1 VHRKW
6 GLPIPFQILGK
17 RWGSVAA
24 DQGLPAAGVASSS
37 SSKGITKNEVEKNL
51 HHSCMLMVEELQ
63 VIYASKKVLYL
74 SSTKRFSLCE
84 NLFLSLSLS
93 PSLSSIAT
101 T

>member
-1 VHRKW
+1 M
-6 GLPIPFQILGK
+6 
-17 RWGSVAA
+17 AA
-24 DQGLPAAGVASSS
+24 EQGLPAAGVASSS

-93 PSLSSIAT
+93 PSLPPSLHCHYLKAIDFSRI
-101 T
+101 